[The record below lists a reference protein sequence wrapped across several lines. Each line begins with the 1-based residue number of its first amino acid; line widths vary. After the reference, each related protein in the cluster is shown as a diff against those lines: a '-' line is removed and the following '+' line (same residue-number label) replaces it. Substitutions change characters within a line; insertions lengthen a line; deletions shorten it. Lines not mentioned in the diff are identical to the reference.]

1 MPIEQQRRETVLVT
15 GAAGFIGSHAAEAF
29 LARGYDVIGIDNFCD
44 FYSRAAKEQN
54 LKAVG
59 PQLKL
64 EEADITDG
72 PRIHRIIQQAKPTAI
87 LHLAAMAGVRP
98 SIERP
103 AYYCKVNLEGTT
115 NLLQAAVDA
124 KSVKRFLFA
133 SSSSVYGNNPKVPF
147 SEEDLVENPISPY
160 AATKRAGE
168 LLCHTYW
175 HLYKLPIFC
184 LRFFT
189 VYGPRQ
195 RPDLAIH
202 KFARLIDAG
211 KPIPVYGDG
220 STSRDYTFVADIVAG
235 ILGAFDHCDRY
246 RIYNLGGSDPVTL
259 SALIEELETA
269 IGKKA
274 IIDRKPAQPGDVER
288 TFADVSRSKAELGY
302 APRTPLAVGL
312 KVFAQWLKENRERYP
327 APVR

>member
-1 MPIEQQRRETVLVT
+1 MSSSRETVLVT

-29 LARGYDVIGIDNFCD
+29 LARGYDVVGVDNFCD
-44 FYSRAAKEQN
+44 FYSRAWKEQN

-59 PQLKL
+59 PKLKV

-72 PRIHRIIQQAKPTAI
+72 PRISALIQKVKPTAI

-103 AYYCKVNLEGTT
+103 SYYCKVNLEGTT
-115 NLLQAAVDA
+115 NLLQASVDA

-160 AATKRAGE
+160 AATKRSGE

-259 SALIEELETA
+259 STLIEELEKA

-274 IIDRKPAQPGDVER
+274 VIDRKPAQPGDVER

-302 APRTPLAVGL
+302 SPRTPLPQGL
-312 KVFAQWLKENRERYP
+312 KVFAQWLKENKERYP
-327 APVR
+327 A